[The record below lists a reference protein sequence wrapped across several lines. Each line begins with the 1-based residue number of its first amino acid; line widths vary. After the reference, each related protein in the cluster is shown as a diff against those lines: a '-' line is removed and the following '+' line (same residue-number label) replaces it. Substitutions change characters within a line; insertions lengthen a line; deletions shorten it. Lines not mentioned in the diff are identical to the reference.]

1 MIAALRPPA
10 HPMRHTFRGV
20 LLESPPNRVVLDVLS
35 CTVTVD
41 GEATAF
47 APETIPAHT
56 IPAHKAKDGRR
67 VRARLVAEKLEPKH
81 ETTARAFAFAESEA
95 ARLGVRFSVVGAP
108 EPSRNTLAHREA
120 RAAKALAEAV

>member
-1 MIAALRPPA
+1 MIRALRPPA
-10 HPMRHTFRGV
+10 HPARHTFRGV
-20 LLESPPNRVVLDVLS
+20 LLEAPPRRVVLDVLT

-41 GEATAF
+41 RFVTDF

-67 VRARLVAEKLEPKH
+67 IQARRVAEKREPKH
-81 ETTARAFAFAESEA
+81 ETIARAFIFAESEA
-95 ARLGVRFSVVGAP
+95 RRLGVKSYVVGAP

-120 RAAKALAEAV
+120 RAAKAFAEAV